1 MPTGPESFDFLKP
14 KAEEQPT
21 AAPDQARLDAA
32 GQNAASQSSP
42 SHPKPAPEQNA
53 AAKPSTNAAAS
64 GGAQASPPKP
74 DGELGRLG
82 NYRILEVL
90 GRGGMGQVF
99 RAQDVRLQREVAL
112 KVMNKKFSATPNS
125 RIRFLEEA
133 RAMAAIDDDNVVTIY
148 EVGETSG
155 TPFMAM
161 ELLKGETLEKQT
173 RGGIALAADE
183 LIDIAKQLISGL
195 SAAHK
200 RGIVHRDVKPG
211 NVWIESPSGRVK
223 VLDFGLALASSP
235 VDTFADTTSVIGTP
249 GYLSPEQARGE
260 RLDDRSDLFSTGV
273 VLYELACGKAPF
285 AAKTIPE
292 QLVKILAHDPPR
304 PDTIDPRVP
313 RQIADLIMRMLAKE
327 PRDRYRSAVACVSA
341 WTQAAEAIQAEKRSA
356 VQIVLDPLPAA
367 SKSSSE
373 VGKKPGAASGRGGLW
388 NDVRV
393 RIAALAMA
401 ALLLVAAGWWALG
414 REKRV
419 AQTPAAPATASAN
432 REPVVLASSLDVLVL
447 SEIPAAPSSV
457 FGGQQTRY
465 RVVLKNAATSDQT
478 DPRKVNAGARVIAQ
492 IATYLYPAKEPGQML
507 RGTPKA
513 VAFPRKLSASM
524 LPPPGQSRELE
535 IDFASVGIPP
545 GDYEVEFELQSP
557 QGTRINRLLTPL
569 TIQENLAAVDLVGFD
584 RVRTAQGKGAD
595 TFVKRGSVDSFGG
608 RPVIEIDRRN
618 PSDEK
623 SELSH
628 AYLRFDL
635 SDMADRSGSIDRVV
649 LLMTLEPGGFKGK
662 CTLEAYGVTGQ
673 LPQDWNEKSD
683 SHLTWETSPSKGPI
697 ESYPFLG
704 RIEFDNAGGQ
714 LEKRTDELRLFG
726 PGLDD
731 YLRASESA
739 TVTILLVR
747 STGGD
752 AATKL
757 VSREGNE
764 AESPALAIRWRR

>member
-14 KAEEQPT
+14 KGDVQPLAPPASATTDSGETVASSGTHTSSSKLSAELP
-21 AAPDQARLDAA
+21 
-32 GQNAASQSSP
+32 
-42 SHPKPAPEQNA
+42 
-53 AAKPSTNAAAS
+53 
-64 GGAQASPPKP
+64 
-74 DGELGRLG
+74 RLG
-82 NYRILEVL
+82 HYQVLEVL

-99 RAQDVRLQREVAL
+99 RAQDSRLKREVAL

-148 EVGETSG
+148 EVGESDG

-161 ELLKGETLEKQT
+161 ELLKGETLEKLT
-173 RGGIALAADE
+173 RSGKAVALDD
-183 LIDIAKQLISGL
+183 LVDIAKQLVSGL
-195 SAAHK
+195 SAAHR

-235 VDTFADTTSVIGTP
+235 VDTFAETTSVIGTP

-292 QLVKILAHDPPR
+292 QLVKILTQDPPR
-304 PDTIDPRVP
+304 PDAIQPRVP
-313 RQIADLIMRMLAKE
+313 RQIADVIMRMLAKE
-327 PRDRYRSAVACVSA
+327 PRDRFRSAAACVQS
-341 WTQAAEAIQAEKRSA
+341 WTAAAEAIEAEKRAA
-356 VQIVLDPLPAA
+356 VQIVLDPTPAA
-367 SKSSSE
+367 AKSASE
-373 VGKKPGAASGRGGLW
+373 TGKNPVVSTAGGSLW
-388 NDVRV
+388 NDNRV
-393 RIAALAMA
+393 RIGAVLVAV
-401 ALLLVAAGWWALG
+401 LLVVAAGWLAFG
-414 REKRV
+414 GEKRV
-419 AQTPAAPATASAN
+419 AQTPTAPPPAAVPET
-432 REPVVLASSLDVLVL
+432 VVLASSLDVLSL

-465 RVVLKNAATSDQT
+465 RIVLTNAATSDQA
-478 DPRKVNAGARVIAQ
+478 DPRRINAKARVIAQ
-492 IATYLYPAKEPGQML
+492 VATYLYPAKEPGQML
-507 RGTPKA
+507 RGA
-513 VAFPRKLSASM
+513 RRSVAFPKKLSAAM
-524 LPPPGQSRELE
+524 LPPPGQNRELE
-535 IDFASVGIPP
+535 IDFASVGITP

-557 QGTRINRLLTPL
+557 QGTPINRLSTPL
-569 TIQENLAAVDLVGFD
+569 KIEENLATSDLVGFD
-584 RVRTAQGKGAD
+584 RIRTSQGKGAD
-595 TFVKRGSVDSFGG
+595 TFVKRGSTDDFGG
-608 RPVIEIDRRN
+608 RPVIEIDRR
-618 PSDEK
+618 SATSET

-635 SDMADRSGSIDRVV
+635 SGIANRSETIDRAM

-662 CTLEAYGVTGQ
+662 CTLQAYGVTTP
-673 LPQDWNEKSD
+673 LPQDWSEKGA
-683 SHLTWETSPSKGPI
+683 SHLTWETSPSQGPI

-704 RIEFDNAGGQ
+704 RIEFDNSGGQ
-714 LEKRTDELRLFG
+714 LEKRADELRLFG

-731 YLRASESA
+731 YLRASDAA

-747 STGGD
+747 SSEG
-752 AATKL
+752 AAPTKL

-764 AESPALAIRWRR
+764 AEAPAMAIRKRR